1 MFIRQN
7 DTGKIGIGSA
17 VSIAD
22 GFTAV
27 TTLALSTADS
37 ARARL
42 GDDTTV
48 DISGYT
54 WAATTSMDGC
64 YDLTLQTGV
73 TDTVGPLDIMIEDV
87 SLCLPI
93 YQRFY
98 VLEETVYDAL
108 FASSAAGFLATAS
121 LTIAEPSQGK
131 PTATPTAQQILSYLY
146 TQEIRNKK
154 VTRSDGTDFFYVY
167 ADDGSTVLYKKAIA
181 DSASIFTVSESETGP

>member
-7 DTGKIGIGSA
+7 DTGKIGIGPA
-17 VSIAD
+17 VSISD
-22 GFTAV
+22 GYTAV

-54 WAATTSMDGC
+54 WAATASMDGC

-73 TDTVGPLDIMIEDV
+73 TDTCGPLDIMIEDV

-98 VLEETVYDAL
+98 VVEETVYDAL
-108 FASSAAGFLATAS
+108 FATSAAGFLATS
-121 LTIAEPSQGK
+121 TLTISEPSQGA
-131 PTATPTAQQILSYLY
+131 PPATPTAEEILNYLY
-146 TQEIRNKK
+146 IEWVRNKV
-154 VTRSDGTDFFYVY
+154 VTDTSGTDFKYIY
-167 ADDGSTVLYKKAIA
+167 ADDTTTVLYKKSLA
-181 DSASIFTVSESETGP
+181 DSASVLTVGEAQTGP